1 MKVCKLPICYIF
13 QLPNKIYSKTSN
25 LHKTEVKC
33 IKYPLPYAT
42 SIFILHFFFVF
53 FQYEKKYSLQRTSNV
68 LHGFIL
74 CCQWNVCQEETNRVS
89 ETMQK
94 RTSSKMLFNHIQR
107 AIVC

>member
-42 SIFILHFFFVF
+42 SIFILHFFLFFFNMKKNILYREHQMCFMVLYFAVNGMFV
-53 FQYEKKYSLQRTSNV
+53 KKRP
-68 LHGFIL
+68 I
-74 CCQWNVCQEETNRVS
+74 E
-89 ETMQK
+89 
-94 RTSSKMLFNHIQR
+94 
-107 AIVC
+107 